1 MTAELTVRKT
11 IRFSKEQIEMIKI
24 MAKAKGVSESEI
36 VRWCV
41 MVVFLL
47 VAEDLDLDKII
58 RIREL
63 LRG

>member
-1 MTAELTVRKT
+1 MTAELTIRKT

-24 MAKAKGVSESEI
+24 MARTKGVSESEI

-58 RIREL
+58 KIREL

>member
-1 MTAELTVRKT
+1 MTAELTIRKT

-24 MAKAKGVSESEI
+24 MARAKGVSESEI

-58 RIREL
+58 KIREL